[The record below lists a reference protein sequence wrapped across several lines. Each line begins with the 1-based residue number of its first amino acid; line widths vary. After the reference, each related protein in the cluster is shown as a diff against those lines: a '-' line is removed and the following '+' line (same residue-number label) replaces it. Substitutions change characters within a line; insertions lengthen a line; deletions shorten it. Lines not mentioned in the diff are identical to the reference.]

1 MKKYRLTIY
10 PDMDF
15 NQNKYKEVEFDTL
28 KEMLA
33 AYNTTTDTLLF
44 IQDDLNIMKDTSNM
58 FILEELVGGVYE
70 EVDETDLLIFDEWI
84 GVHYEKIFY

>member
-58 FILEELVGGVYE
+58 FILEEL
-70 EVDETDLLIFDEWI
+70 
-84 GVHYEKIFY
+84 